1 MSRFLAIRALSLAA
15 GLMLASMIVFV
26 SLRLLPGDVAQIIG
40 GTTASPARIA
50 ELRAELGLNEPIVAQ
65 YFGWISGIFTG
76 DLGRSVVSGSPIAA
90 ELAEKAQVT
99 VPLTLYSLLIAL
111 LVALPLGVLA
121 AYRREALPSRVL
133 SVVGVGAA
141 AIPVLWAGL
150 LGTILFS
157 TWLGW
162 LPAQGFPRAGW
173 ADPLAALRSLTLP
186 ALTIGLVVGAILFRF
201 VRSATLSAL
210 GAEHVRTAMSQGRT
224 RLGAL
229 VRHGLPGVGL
239 SIVSLLGLQIA
250 ELLVG
255 AVIVE
260 ELFSLPGL
268 GRMLVD
274 DVGNR
279 DLIKVQSTLFVLT
292 AVILIL
298 GAVIDVL
305 HRLIDPR
312 LRIESEEDR

>member
-1 MSRFLAIRALSLAA
+1 MSRFLVVRALTLTA
-15 GLMLASMIVFV
+15 GLLLASLIVFAA
-26 SLRLLPGDVAQIIG
+26 LRLLPGDVAQVLG
-40 GTTASPARIA
+40 GTTASPEQVAQ
-50 ELRAELGLNEPIVAQ
+50 LREELGLDRPILVQ
-65 YFGWISGIFTG
+65 YTDWIGGIFTG
-76 DLGRSVVSGSPIAA
+76 NLGDSIVSGNSISA

-99 VPLTLYSLLIAL
+99 VPLTLYSLLVAL
-111 LVALPLGVLA
+111 ALALPLGVLA
-121 AYRREALPSRVL
+121 AYRRRALPSRVL

-141 AIPVLWAGL
+141 AVPIVWAGM
-150 LGTILFS
+150 LGTIVFS
-157 TWLGW
+157 VWLGW

-173 ADPLAALRSLTLP
+173 DDPLAAIRSLTLP

-201 VRSATLSAL
+201 VRSATLDAL
-210 GAEHVRTAMSQGRT
+210 RAEHVRTAMSQGYS

-239 SIVSLLGLQIA
+239 SVVSLLGLQIA

-255 AVIVE
+255 AVVIE
-260 ELFSLPGL
+260 QLFNLPGL
-268 GRMLVD
+268 GRMLVS
-274 DVGNR
+274 DVDNR

-298 GAVIDVL
+298 GALIDVL

-312 LRIESEEDR
+312 LRVESEDER